1 MAAPQVDVPGP
12 RGAFGRPQPHWG
24 GREGGEFDFAG
35 LEETNPYYRSE
46 RRDLRRRQRLLKAR
60 RERVAA
66 DSLLED
72 CVEKGLHRGIHD
84 FDDHMSDI
92 SKDWLNATLLG

>member
-1 MAAPQVDVPGP
+1 MISRVIVISAAAAAAVRTLTVCKRNRQQLFVKSD
-12 RGAFGRPQPHWG
+12 
-24 GREGGEFDFAG
+24 DSK
-35 LEETNPYYRSE
+35 YRSWYALE
-46 RRDLRRRQRLLKAR
+46 GSSNVVVQG
-60 RERVAA
+60 AA
-66 DSLLED
+66 ESLLED